1 LSEYDALENGKIEKS
16 DEQERR
22 SDMSMMMVL
31 SVMVFFIA
39 VVGLIYTY
47 VVARNQKYLQSELDT
62 KLNERVQAHPYIR
75 NPVFVA
81 WALFLLAILAIV
93 GYLTAL
99 YY

>member
-1 LSEYDALENGKIEKS
+1 
-16 DEQERR
+16 
-22 SDMSMMMVL
+22 MSMMMIL
-31 SVMVFFIA
+31 SLIIFLIA

-75 NPVFVA
+75 NPIFIA
-81 WALFLLAILAIV
+81 WTLFLLAILAIV
-93 GYLTAL
+93 AYVTAL